1 MVQRL
6 MSQIDFKP
14 PKSKSGLA
22 SRCCRSNKDK
32 FELPFQKKSEHR
44 AGAMEFNAKRRDS
57 DLIPLFRFQNQAA
70 LMIIEMLIDLFRM
83 KAKIVR

>member
-1 MVQRL
+1 

-32 FELPFQKKSEHR
+32 FELPFQKKVR
-44 AGAMEFNAKRRDS
+44 ASSWKFFLDQWN
-57 DLIPLFRFQNQAA
+57 
-70 LMIIEMLIDLFRM
+70 LMQSVEILT
-83 KAKIVR
+83 

>member
-1 MVQRL
+1 LQAAAAARIRINSNCL
-6 MSQIDFKP
+6 FK
-14 PKSKSGLA
+14 
-22 SRCCRSNKDK
+22 
-32 FELPFQKKSEHR
+32 KKSEHR

>member
-1 MVQRL
+1 MMVQRL

-22 SRCCRSNKDK
+22 SRSNKDK
-32 FELPFQKKSEHR
+32 SELPFQKKSEHR
-44 AGAMEFNAKRRDS
+44 AGAMEFNAKRKDS
-57 DLIPLFRFQNQAA
+57 DLIPLFRIQNQAA